1 MLRIQDVKI
10 LRPLK
15 IRDFALL
22 WSGMTVSLLG
32 DGIYIVALAWQVY
45 ELSNVPTALSIV
57 GVAWTAPMVLFLLLG
72 GVMSDRVDRR
82 KVLILS
88 DTIRGIAVA
97 AIGVLSITG
106 TIQLWHMFVLV
117 AVYGVGD
124 AFFGPAFGA
133 IVPDLVPRNMLLE
146 ANSLGQFVRPF
157 AMRLAGPA
165 LGGLAIAVVGL
176 GNAFFFNGATF
187 AVSAMCLALMTARPI
202 ERDEDAQQSVIKEVL
217 EGFRFVRSQ
226 TWLWVTLCSTV
237 LTLLFWIG
245 PFEVLVPYVVK
256 NQIGGSAADLGLVFA
271 AGGVGAVVAAVVM
284 AQVGL
289 PRRHMLVLYW
299 SFGLAIGSVSGY
311 AFVSET
317 WQAMAV
323 SLVEGV
329 GGTVGMIIWG
339 TLMHR
344 LVPTELLGRVESLDW
359 LVSIALVPLSF
370 AVTGP
375 IAGAIG
381 ADTTLLWAGI
391 LGGTAQVIFMLV
403 PGVFDTETDG
413 RMRPAPAGDAPMRP
427 HAEAVK

>member
-146 ANSLGQFVRPF
+146 A
-157 AMRLAGPA
+157 
-165 LGGLAIAVVGL
+165 
-176 GNAFFFNGATF
+176 
-187 AVSAMCLALMTARPI
+187 
-202 ERDEDAQQSVIKEVL
+202 
-217 EGFRFVRSQ
+217 
-226 TWLWVTLCSTV
+226 
-237 LTLLFWIG
+237 
-245 PFEVLVPYVVK
+245 
-256 NQIGGSAADLGLVFA
+256 
-271 AGGVGAVVAAVVM
+271 
-284 AQVGL
+284 
-289 PRRHMLVLYW
+289 
-299 SFGLAIGSVSGY
+299 
-311 AFVSET
+311 
-317 WQAMAV
+317 
-323 SLVEGV
+323 
-329 GGTVGMIIWG
+329 
-339 TLMHR
+339 
-344 LVPTELLGRVESLDW
+344 
-359 LVSIALVPLSF
+359 
-370 AVTGP
+370 
-375 IAGAIG
+375 
-381 ADTTLLWAGI
+381 
-391 LGGTAQVIFMLV
+391 
-403 PGVFDTETDG
+403 
-413 RMRPAPAGDAPMRP
+413 
-427 HAEAVK
+427 